1 MKLILLAMLTVAAGG
16 CASQPRSYLAL
27 PIDAEGRLPS
37 KPYVVERRIGPK
49 HLAVIG
55 TQHSSDPQD
64 PMYAQI
70 ESIFD
75 RVKPQL
81 VLHESSAPRQVPDD
95 RDQAIRNGGG
105 IGLSA
110 YLAKKHGAVLRS
122 GDAPERAEFAALL
135 RAYPAEV
142 VLVFLT
148 GQRLLG
154 GYNPDLKSLAEEYP
168 GFFSEYLVAN
178 GLPPQ
183 PGWETWDGFLRAY
196 QSVTG
201 SELSSAAW
209 DPDLVSPIR
218 DRGKLAEVARFAS
231 EYRDSRLLAA
241 IRDGLAEYDR
251 VVVVFGGWHVLALE
265 PMIDTSF
272 ESKIRSVSRP
282 VPMP

>member
-1 MKLILLAMLTVAAGG
+1 MTGKAKQVQRTYLLLMLLSAMAAGG

-27 PIDAEGRLPS
+27 PVDAEGRLPS
-37 KPYVVERRIGPK
+37 NPYVVERTNGRK
-49 HLAVIG
+49 HLAVVG
-55 TQHSSDPQD
+55 ALHSSDPRD
-64 PMYAQI
+64 PMYSQI
-70 ESIFD
+70 ESIFE

-95 RDQAIRNGGG
+95 RDQAIRTGGG

-122 GDAPERAEFAALL
+122 GDAPERDEFAALL

-148 GQRLLG
+148 GQRFLG

-178 GLPPQ
+178 GLPAQ
-183 PGWETWDGFLRAY
+183 PGWDTWDGFLRAY
-196 QSVTG
+196 ESVMG
-201 SELSSAAW
+201 SELSSTAW

-218 DRGKLAEVARFAS
+218 DRGKLTDVARFAS

-241 IRDGLAEYDR
+241 IRDGLAEHDR

-265 PMIDTSF
+265 PVI
-272 ESKIRSVSRP
+272 ENP
-282 VPMP
+282 